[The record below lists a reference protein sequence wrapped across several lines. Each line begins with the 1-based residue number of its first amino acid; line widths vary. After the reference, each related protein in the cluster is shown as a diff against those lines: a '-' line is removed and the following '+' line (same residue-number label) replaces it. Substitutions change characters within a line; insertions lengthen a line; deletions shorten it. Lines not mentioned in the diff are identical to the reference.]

1 MPNYRRAVVNGGTFF
16 FTVVAY
22 KRRPILCNDDIRETL
37 REGIRVVRAERPF
50 DIDACVLLPDHL
62 HCVWTLP
69 GGDSDFST
77 RWAMIKRFV
86 TKKCGFGVGCVS
98 RTKFDG
104 ARSAPYPHSRAK
116 RNEGL
121 LWQRR
126 FWEHSIRDQSDL
138 TRCID
143 YVHWNPVKHGHVR
156 RVVDWPYSTFHRYL
170 RIGTYAHDWGGVTVT
185 DDDRFGES

>member
-22 KRRPILCNDDIRETL
+22 KRSPILCNGDIRQAL
-37 REGIRVVRAERPF
+37 REGIRVVRDERPF

-62 HCVWTLP
+62 HCVCTLP

-86 TKKCGFGVGCVS
+86 SKKCGMSYKNQIVS
-98 RTKFDG
+98 TQSRRT
-104 ARSAPYPHSRAK
+104 

-121 LWQRR
+121 IWQRR
-126 FWEHSIRDQSDL
+126 FWEHSIRDRSDL
-138 TRCID
+138 TRCVD

-156 RVVDWPYSTFHRYL
+156 RVVDWPYSTFHRYF
-170 RIGTYAHDWGGVTVT
+170 RAGTYERNWGGATVI
-185 DDDRFGES
+185 DDDGFGE